1 MSALYKRS
9 LDGRQITTME
19 IKTNADVVAGD
30 LLAITSGLVGPATAA
45 DAAIIGIAGGDAAS
59 GAMCQVIMLNEMSVI
74 RVPYMGTTKTSLAA
88 ADLFG
93 TKFDWDATKKL
104 NLDDTTDGFLQVVAY
119 DNTAKTADVVVCKAA
134 LWNA

>member
-1 MSALYKRS
+1 
-9 LDGRQITTME
+9 ME
-19 IKTNADVVAGD
+19 IKTNAAVVAGD

-59 GAMCQVIMLNEMSVI
+59 GAKCQVILLNEMSVV
-74 RVPYMGTTKTSLAA
+74 RVPYMGTTKTSIVE

-104 NLDDTTDGFLQVVAY
+104 NLDDTTGGYLQVVAY

-134 LWNA
+134 LWNV